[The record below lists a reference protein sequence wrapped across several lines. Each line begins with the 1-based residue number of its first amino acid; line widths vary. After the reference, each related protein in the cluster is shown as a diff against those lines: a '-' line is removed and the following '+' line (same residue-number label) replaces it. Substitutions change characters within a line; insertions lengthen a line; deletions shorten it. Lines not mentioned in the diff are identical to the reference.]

1 MSSVTGRG
9 EHAWWLAAAVCGL
22 IGYQVLAYRALA
34 QGAAGSWVALV
45 PLLAAV
51 GLTWRTRLRWP
62 LVVLA
67 AAAGIWLWTRPAGV
81 AGALL
86 AVHLSV
92 HLALLWMFARTLRRG
107 REPLVTGIARRV
119 RGDLPPEV
127 ARYTR
132 RVTAAWCAFF
142 AGMAATSLLLFLF
155 APLPV
160 WSLFANLLSL
170 PLVVSMFVAEYLVRI
185 THLRHLRHF
194 PITAAVRAFRQRT
207 GTRDAPPG

>member
-1 MSSVTGRG
+1 MSSGTGRG
-9 EHAWWLAAAVCGL
+9 EHAWWLVSAACGL
-22 IGYQVLAYRALA
+22 IGYQVLAHRALA
-34 QGAAGSWVALV
+34 QGAAGCWVALV

-51 GLTWRTRLRWP
+51 VLTWRTRLRLP
-62 LVVLA
+62 LVALA

-86 AVHLSV
+86 AL
-92 HLALLWMFARTLRRG
+92 HLAVYLGLLWMFARTLRRG

-119 RGDLPPEV
+119 RGVLPPEV
-127 ARYTR
+127 VRYTR
-132 RVTAAWCAFF
+132 RVTAAWCVFF
-142 AGMAATSLLLFLF
+142 AGMAATSLFLFLL

-160 WSLFANLLSL
+160 WSVFANLLNL

-194 PITAAVRAFRQRT
+194 PITAAARAFRERT
-207 GTRDAPPG
+207 DTRDAPPG